1 MSIYFSRLDS
11 PAMRRS
17 GNVAIMAVFSALAV
31 ASNYAMIA
39 FPQVKLMD
47 SIVFVSAYL
56 YGFGVGAGVAVITW
70 IVYGSLNPL
79 GAAGFPLIL
88 VLVVGELVFAA
99 SGALLSRGWKRSTV
113 FTGSH
118 RFLNKSLVL
127 GVTGLLSAFV
137 YDFWTNAID
146 GLLIYRSV
154 EGIFYRW
161 MTGAYFAF
169 THEAADF
176 MFFAFVVPALIV
188 AISRVTYLRPNV
200 VSN

>member
-1 MSIYFSRLDS
+1 
-11 PAMRRS
+11 MRRS
-17 GNVAIMAVFSALAV
+17 SNIAIISVFSALAV

-56 YGFGVGAGVAVITW
+56 YGFGVGAGVAIITW
-70 IVYGSLNPL
+70 VVYGSLNPL

-88 VLVVGELVFAA
+88 VLIVGEMVFAV
-99 SGALLSRGWKRSTV
+99 SGVLLSRSWKRSTD
-113 FTGSH
+113 FSGSH

-154 EGIFYRW
+154 EGIFLRW
-161 MTGAYFAF
+161 MTGVYFAI
-169 THEAADF
+169 THEVADF
-176 MFFAFVVPALIV
+176 LFFAFVVPALII
-188 AISRVTYLRPNV
+188 AISRVSYLK
-200 VSN
+200 SNAISN